1 MSGDVTMGAE
11 TMDGLGG
18 LEEMG
23 PIDYLLVE
31 WPGRQPHGELA
42 PHLVDL
48 VDRGLVRILDL
59 VFLAKDEDGTVAAL
73 ELGELPALAAF
84 EGAST
89 GLVDE
94 GDLEEA
100 GAVMEPGTSAALL
113 IYENTWAAPFAVA
126 LRRSGGQIV
135 SNGRIPIQQMLG
147 ALEAAEA

>member
-1 MSGDVTMGAE
+1 MSGVDAME
-11 TMDGLGG
+11 GLDAI
-18 LEEMG
+18 EEMG

-31 WPGRQPHGELA
+31 WTGRQPNGELA

-59 VFLAKDEDGTVAAL
+59 VFMTKAEDGTVEAI
-73 ELGELPALAAF
+73 ELGELPELAVF
-84 EGAST
+84 EGVSS

-94 GDLEEA
+94 EDLAEA

-126 LRRSGGQIV
+126 MRKSGGQVV
-135 SNGRIPIQQMLG
+135 SSGRIPVQQILA
-147 ALEAAEA
+147 ALEAAES

>member
-1 MSGDVTMGAE
+1 MSAVE

-18 LEEMG
+18 IEEMG

-31 WPGRQPHGELA
+31 WTARQPHGELA

-84 EGAST
+84 EGAAS
-89 GLVDE
+89 GLLDDE
-94 GDLEEA
+94 DLEEA

-113 IYENTWAAPFAVA
+113 VYENTWAAPFAVA

-135 SNGRIPIQQMLG
+135 SSGRIPIQQMLG